1 MEQRKSMI
9 TEAGRKGE
17 VTNLQLAQI
26 DKDAIYKTTLEKG
39 LVPVGSANRSRLLF
53 ALQCC

>member
-39 LVPVGSANRSRLLF
+39 LVPVGSANRSRLLS